1 MEKDIPC
8 KWKSKESWNSNSHLR
23 QPRNRTD
30 NKRNRDNNTNKRKFK
45 INIVNSLGRGK
56 RMLHLYKA
64 INFVME
70 EKIEALEIKKNIVKT
85 KISVD

>member
-1 MEKDIPC
+1 
-8 KWKSKESWNSNSHLR
+8 
-23 QPRNRTD
+23 
-30 NKRNRDNNTNKRKFK
+30 
-45 INIVNSLGRGK
+45 
-56 RMLHLYKA
+56 MLHLYKA